1 MSRLNGCLEKNSSSS
16 QMGVRQSFKMKQ
28 SVVYDWAVL
37 PCDHLICIE
46 SFQKYSEE
54 LKTMFS
60 CGCGAQFTQ
69 SAYEHLVTHC
79 SSARD
84 GAKHLK

>member
-1 MSRLNGCLEKNSSSS
+1 MDVWKKIHHLARWVCVKCY
-16 QMGVRQSFKMKQ
+16 KMKA

-46 SFQKYSEE
+46 CFLKYSEE

-69 SAYEHLVTHC
+69 SAYEHLVTNC

-84 GAKHLK
+84 AAKHLK